1 MPSLRIASLLAASLA
16 LVANT
21 ASAQHGPPNGNCE
34 VMRSDAC
41 QATVDLFG
49 YLAPQV
55 GALVAGGNATIGQG
69 GALPGLGHV
78 AVAIRMNALQGS
90 LPDLAGF
97 TGGSTGQPQK
107 LATRSVTAIAPAVD
121 AAVGIYG
128 GYPVGVTRVG
138 AVDVLLDGSFVPAL
152 SAGPTKLELPD
163 GSVKFGYGARVG
175 LLQEGL
181 RTPGLSF
188 TWIRHDLPPMNIRAR
203 TANTTLNVD
212 DIDVNTTS
220 WRVVAGKSLT
230 AFNLAAG
237 VGRDRYVSSAMFYKF
252 TGQPTTALPFPA
264 RQDVAQTSY
273 FGDLSTNVLLV
284 RVVAEIGA
292 VSGGK
297 IRTYDSFIGKPADA
311 LRPYGS
317 LGVRVGI

>member
-1 MPSLRIASLLAASLA
+1 MPPLRIASLLAASLA
-16 LVANT
+16 LVAST
-21 ASAQHGPPNGNCE
+21 VSAQHGPRNGNCE

-41 QATVDLFG
+41 QATVDIFD
-49 YLAPQV
+49 YLAPQL

-78 AVAIRMNALQGS
+78 AFAIRMNVLQGS

-97 TGGSTGQPQK
+97 TGGSTGQPQQ
-107 LATRSVTAIAPAVD
+107 LATRSVIIAAPAADV
-121 AAVGIYG
+121 AIGVYG
-128 GYPVGVTRVG
+128 GYPLGVTRVG
-138 AVDVLLDGSFVPAL
+138 ALDVLLDGSLLPTV
-152 SAGPTKLELPD
+152 SAGSTKLELPD
-163 GSVKFGYGARVG
+163 GSLKFGYGAR
-175 LLQEGL
+175 LALMQEGL
-181 RTPGLSF
+181 LTPGLSV

-212 DIDVNTTS
+212 DIDVNTRS
-220 WRVVAGKSLT
+220 WRVVASKSL
-230 AFNLAAG
+230 AAVSLAAG
-237 VGRDRYVSSAMFYKF
+237 VGRDRYVSSATFYKF

-264 RQDVAQTSY
+264 RRDVGQTSY

-297 IRTYDSFIGKPADA
+297 TRTYDAFSGKPADA

-317 LGVRVGI
+317 LGLRVGI